1 MQDSSNR
8 FTSRICAVS
17 QWRGTDTAHHR
28 AVEHTQ
34 RSDGTTT
41 TSHRKEPHGPPRQRA
56 APPLFHTRAS
66 VGLSHSHAPTQLTR
80 HDIVIHTQRRPAR
93 LTTCAH
99 ADVHSHA
106 AAVAPAPPSPRRRA
120 LAPTPCTRA
129 DAVHSR
135 RGARVD
141 ALGVTCSGFITPG
154 ARNPRAPGSSRVRHA
169 SSRSVE
175 RELGFALVH
184 QAIVA
189 PAREHFA
196 MHEPP

>member
-1 MQDSSNR
+1 M
-8 FTSRICAVS
+8 FTSRICRCPQRRARHPTQHTTAQS
-17 QWRGTDTAHHR
+17 STHSDHNNSTQERAPRSTEAESRAPSLSHESIGGSLTQSCAHTADTTRHR
-28 AVEHTQ
+28 
-34 RSDGTTT
+34 
-41 TSHRKEPHGPPRQRA
+41 
-56 APPLFHTRAS
+56 
-66 VGLSHSHAPTQLTR
+66 HSHAETARPPHNVR
-80 HDIVIHTQRRPAR
+80 SCRRS
-93 LTTCAH
+93 LSC
-99 ADVHSHA
+99 S
-106 AAVAPAPPSPRRRA
+106 SRRA
-120 LAPTPCTRA
+120 RASLAATPCTRA

>member
-34 RSDGTTT
+34 RRDHNNFTQERAPRSTEAESRAPSLSHESIGGSLTQSCAHTADTTR
-41 TSHRKEPHGPPRQRA
+41 HR
-56 APPLFHTRAS
+56 
-66 VGLSHSHAPTQLTR
+66 HSHAETARPPHNVR
-80 HDIVIHTQRRPAR
+80 SCRRS
-93 LTTCAH
+93 LSC
-99 ADVHSHA
+99 S
-106 AAVAPAPPSPRRRA
+106 SRRA
-120 LAPTPCTRA
+120 RASLAATPCTRA

-175 RELGFALVH
+175 RELRFALVH

>member
-34 RSDGTTT
+34 RRDHNNFTQERAPRSTEAESRAPSLSHESIGGSLTQSCAHTADTTR
-41 TSHRKEPHGPPRQRA
+41 HR
-56 APPLFHTRAS
+56 
-66 VGLSHSHAPTQLTR
+66 HSHAETARPPHNVR
-80 HDIVIHTQRRPAR
+80 SCRRS
-93 LTTCAH
+93 LSC
-99 ADVHSHA
+99 S
-106 AAVAPAPPSPRRRA
+106 SRRA
-120 LAPTPCTRA
+120 RASLAATPCTRA

-135 RGARVD
+135 RRRALAPWRSGRRARVD
-141 ALGVTCSGFITPG
+141 MLRVHPEL
-154 ARNPRAPGSSRVRHA
+154 RVRHA

-175 RELGFALVH
+175 RELRFALVH

>member
-1 MQDSSNR
+1 MARHRHSTPPR
-8 FTSRICAVS
+8 SRAH
-17 QWRGTDTAHHR
+17 TA
-28 AVEHTQ
+28 
-34 RSDGTTT
+34 TTT

-120 LAPTPCTRA
+120 LSTFTAPRRQCLRLRGGSLRPHTQLAGVRRACGVRQPAAHTQPSTQPANVRRAAAARFRTRCWQWECA
-129 DAVHSR
+129 
-135 RGARVD
+135 
-141 ALGVTCSGFITPG
+141 
-154 ARNPRAPGSSRVRHA
+154 
-169 SSRSVE
+169 
-175 RELGFALVH
+175 
-184 QAIVA
+184 
-189 PAREHFA
+189 
-196 MHEPP
+196 